1 MTLYLYLVKK
11 VRRGGDILQFQVYSR
26 GRGTDDNVET
36 VLAEGVQKFGV
47 SEIERTQL
55 CLERNKN
62 TKRRVI
68 GKTVL
73 RWSRRGILIYNFKIK
88 HIENCSPRSIT
99 MNKIFSFRAYIC
111 LFLPFMELNKC

>member
-1 MTLYLYLVKK
+1 M
-11 VRRGGDILQFQVYSR
+11 
-26 GRGTDDNVET
+26 
-36 VLAEGVQKFGV
+36 FGV

-111 LFLPFMELNKC
+111 LFLLFMELNKC